1 VPPEV
6 PGLVPPAPPPSVLAA
21 VAELLAGA
29 ERPLV
34 LAGRGAVVAGA
45 RDELLALAERAG
57 ALVATTL
64 LAKGLFAGDPYD
76 VGICGGY
83 ASAVGRELL
92 AEVDCVVAA
101 GASLNGF
108 TTDGGALLSR
118 AAVIQV
124 DHDPAAFGR
133 WTPAPDLAVLGD
145 VRATA
150 TALLDALPAG
160 RPSDATTTAP
170 PGPLPRADDSPTPG
184 PSDALPPRPDDSP
197 TPGPSDG
204 PPPSPGGLRAATW
217 RTPATAERLRQAG
230 FGDEFTPAGGTAGID
245 LRSLVLL
252 LDELVPPE
260 RTVVVDG
267 GHAALSEPSRCLR
280 VPDPQSFV
288 FPLHF
293 GSIGLALA
301 SAVGASFAR
310 PDRPTLCVV
319 GDGGFLMSLA
329 ELDTAV
335 RHRLPLVVVV
345 MNDGAYGWEYHQMR
359 DHGMDPSLSLIPRPD
374 FAAVARAMG
383 ADALTATSLDD
394 VAARPELLAERDRPL
409 LVDARL
415 DRDVRT
421 HWYATHASPGPGAEP
436 AGHGQP

>member
-1 VPPEV
+1 
-6 PGLVPPAPPPSVLAA
+6 
-21 VAELLAGA
+21 
-29 ERPLV
+29 
-34 LAGRGAVVAGA
+34 
-45 RDELLALAERAG
+45 
-57 ALVATTL
+57 VATTL
-64 LAKGLFAGDPYD
+64 LAKGAFAGDPYD
-76 VGICGGY
+76 VGVCGGY
-83 ASAVGRELL
+83 ASAVGRELI
-92 AEVDCVVAA
+92 AQADCVVAA

-108 TTDGGALLSR
+108 TTDGGALLGR
-118 AAVIQV
+118 AAAIQV

-133 WTPAPDLAVLGD
+133 WAPPPEVPVLGD
-145 VRATA
+145 VHATVS
-150 TALLDALPAG
+150 ALLDALPS
-160 RPSDATTTAP
+160 RPTCE
-170 PGPLPRADDSPTPG
+170 
-184 PSDALPPRPDDSP
+184 
-197 TPGPSDG
+197 
-204 PPPSPGGLRAATW
+204 TW
-217 RTPATAERLRQAG
+217 RRPETAARLEKAG
-230 FGDEFTPAGGTAGID
+230 FADEFTPADGAAGID

-252 LDELVPPE
+252 LDELVPAP

-280 VPDPQSFV
+280 VPDPRGFV

-335 RHRLPLVVVV
+335 RHRLPLIVVV
-345 MNDGAYGWEYHQMR
+345 MNDGAYGWEYHQMC
-359 DHGMDPSLSLIPRPD
+359 DSGMDPALSLIPRPD

-394 VAARPELLAERDRPL
+394 LAARPELLARRDRPV

-421 HWYATHASPGPGAEP
+421 HWYASHASPGPGP
-436 AGHGQP
+436 HGQA